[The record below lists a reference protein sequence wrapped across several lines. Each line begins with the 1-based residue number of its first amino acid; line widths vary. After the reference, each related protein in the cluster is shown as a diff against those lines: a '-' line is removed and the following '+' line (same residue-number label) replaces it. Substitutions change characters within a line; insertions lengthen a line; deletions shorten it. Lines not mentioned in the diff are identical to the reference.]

1 MPRAVVNLNQAEYQ
15 DSDLLLGASWQG
27 TLMFARNVT
36 FQIKPNQG
44 SAFTSKYQKDV
55 LPILRQAPGFRDEL
69 TLFRNNNE
77 TVGITLWEKREQLDA
92 YTNNVDAQ
100 VVKLLEPM
108 TSGTPDVRTYEVSSS
123 TAHKIPVA

>member
-1 MPRAVVNLNQAEYQ
+1 
-15 DSDLLLGASWQG
+15 
-27 TLMFARNVT
+27 MFARNVT

-44 SAFTSKYQKDV
+44 QAFASKYQKDV

-69 TLFRNNNE
+69 TLLRNSNE
-77 TVGITLWEKREQLDA
+77 TVGITLWDNRAQLDA

-100 VVKLLEPM
+100 VIKLLEPM

>member
-1 MPRAVVNLNQAEYQ
+1 
-15 DSDLLLGASWQG
+15 
-27 TLMFARNVT
+27 MFARNVT

-44 SAFTSKYQKDV
+44 SAFASKFQKEV
-55 LPILRQAPGFRDEL
+55 LPMLRKAPGFRDEI
-69 TLFRNNNE
+69 TLLRNSNE
-77 TVGITLWEKREQLDA
+77 TVGITLWENREQLDA

-100 VVKLLEPM
+100 ILKLLEPM